1 MSLPPTPVEVSS
13 AVLSRLHPEE
23 QAAAQ
28 QLKGYRKIEYVGG
41 RLAARAALAQLEER
55 PAPVLQD
62 PRGAPTAGPKVSL
75 SISHKRTLVV
85 ALAARSAFGAV
96 GVDLEDLQPPR
107 PGIERMVLT
116 PSELEVVEAMPESRR
131 WTATLLRFSIK
142 EAIYKALAPRLQR
155 YIDFQ
160 EAEVTPATD
169 GTATVRLLLK
179 EGPLPA
185 DIEARYSWLEA
196 AVLST
201 VRARWSSP

>member
-1 MSLPPTPVEVSS
+1 
-13 AVLSRLHPEE
+13 
-23 QAAAQ
+23 
-28 QLKGYRKIEYVGG
+28 
-41 RLAARAALAQLEER
+41 
-55 PAPVLQD
+55 
-62 PRGAPTAGPKVSL
+62 
-75 SISHKRTLVV
+75 
-85 ALAARSAFGAV
+85 
-96 GVDLEDLQPPR
+96 
-107 PGIERMVLT
+107 MVLT
-116 PSELEVVEAMPESRR
+116 PSEVEVVEALPEARR

-169 GTATVRLLLK
+169 GRASVRLLLK

-201 VRARWSSP
+201 VRARWNAP